1 MHLEASMTNYQRNY
15 IGLVKLRFDWV
26 IVDINRLGELVD
38 SFLVTER
45 CEVITSMKRSTP
57 TSLGTF

>member
-1 MHLEASMTNYQRNY
+1 MTNYQRNY

-57 TSLGTF
+57 TSLATF